1 MHLCALIDFSN
12 LGCWVAVLFLM
23 SQKYKDTLNL
33 PRTDFPMKANLPLTN
48 NPLSL
53 DRNGCS
59 RHGSHHRMLLIVG
72 SLLFCATA
80 FDFS

>member
-12 LGCWVAVLFLM
+12 LGCWVAALFLM

-48 NPLSL
+48 NPLS
-53 DRNGCS
+53 
-59 RHGSHHRMLLIVG
+59 
-72 SLLFCATA
+72 
-80 FDFS
+80 